1 MSEVALFDPITIK
14 SKVFRNRIVLSP
26 MCQYKA
32 VDGLVSDWHFQHYS
46 RFAFSGL
53 GAAFIEATGVSPE
66 GRIGHGCTGIWS
78 DEHVKACPKLSKFL
92 KSIIV

>member
-32 VDGLVSDWHFQHYS
+32 VDGLVSDWHFQHYNNK
-46 RFAFSGL
+46 
-53 GAAFIEATGVSPE
+53 
-66 GRIGHGCTGIWS
+66 H
-78 DEHVKACPKLSKFL
+78 
-92 KSIIV
+92 IVINSSCDF